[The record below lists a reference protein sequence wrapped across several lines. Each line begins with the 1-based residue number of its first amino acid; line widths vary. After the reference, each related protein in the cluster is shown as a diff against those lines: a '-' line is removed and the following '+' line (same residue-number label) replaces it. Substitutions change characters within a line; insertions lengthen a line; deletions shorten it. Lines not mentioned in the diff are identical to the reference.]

1 MTLKSRVESHPALS
15 PILDNLRLA
24 LNFESAWDWRVCLGG
39 FRVKK
44 CLGSNWIWAMLAAVA
59 SMVAMNGCGRSG
71 QDSQP
76 ETRRVEQREYRE
88 GS

>member
-1 MTLKSRVESHPALS
+1 MTLKSRGESHLALS
-15 PILDNLRLA
+15 PILDHLRLA
-24 LNFESAWDWRVCLGG
+24 LNFESAWDWRLCLGG

-44 CLGSNWIWAMLAAVA
+44 RLGNNWIWAMLAAIA
-59 SMVAMNGCGRSG
+59 SMAVMNGCGRSG

-76 ETRRVEQREYRE
+76 ETRRVEQRQYRE